1 MNKAVL
7 FDLDGTLLHTLP
19 DIAYKVNV
27 TLTKF
32 GYPTLSDAQIMQN
45 IGNGTRYLI
54 SKSVGGN
61 EPQDRVE
68 KVLAYFL
75 ELYSQ
80 KDNSRTCVFDG
91 IKQTLLTLNK
101 SGYKIC
107 IVTNKPQPATDAV
120 VSELLQDLPF
130 YRAVGQSENVKCK
143 PDPTATLNL
152 LKEMDVL
159 PQNAY
164 FVGDG
169 ETDVQTAKNAGVNG
183 ISVLWGYRTKEQLSS
198 VGATVFAQNP
208 KDLLKLISL

>member
-32 GYPTLSDAQIMQN
+32 GYPTLSDTQIMQN

-68 KVLAYFL
+68 QVLNFFL

-80 KDNSRTCVFDG
+80 KDNSRT
-91 IKQTLLTLNK
+91 
-101 SGYKIC
+101 S
-107 IVTNKPQPATDAV
+107 
-120 VSELLQDLPF
+120 
-130 YRAVGQSENVKCK
+130 
-143 PDPTATLNL
+143 
-152 LKEMDVL
+152 
-159 PQNAY
+159 
-164 FVGDG
+164 
-169 ETDVQTAKNAGVNG
+169 
-183 ISVLWGYRTKEQLSS
+183 
-198 VGATVFAQNP
+198 
-208 KDLLKLISL
+208 